1 MFPLWFLVLV
11 ICIFFFFFVRQAVV
25 LSVLFFLKKQLSV
38 LSILL
43 FYYPVFCIFPLLSF
57 YYFPLLLTLHLVSSS
72 FSSPHCRVV
81 NGFFCFNAGLH
92 CCTFPSE
99 GCFHCIT
106 WLVLSVFSFCLSLF
120 YNFPVI
126 SYLAYGYLR
135 VI

>member
-11 ICIFFFFFVRQAVV
+11 ICIFFFFFFFVCQAVV

-43 FYYPVFCIFPLLSF
+43 FYYPVFCIFPLVSF

-81 NGFFCFNAGLH
+81 NGFFVLMQDSTAVHFPLKAAFIVLH
-92 CCTFPSE
+92 DLYYLC
-99 GCFHCIT
+99 
-106 WLVLSVFSFCLSLF
+106 LVSICPYFIISLWF
-120 YNFPVI
+120 LIWPMVI
-126 SYLAYGYLR
+126 
-135 VI
+135 